1 MNKSIIYI
9 SMLVMFLFAACEPL
23 ENRLP
28 MGDPITADQLDISA
42 TPLMVN
48 GKRSNKIVVENHSPV
63 LSSWNYGVGVSQKMT
78 DTVLMV
84 ITGDNDIVFT
94 GLNPD
99 GSMITKTL
107 TVNIE
112 ELSFPVPAEWGY
124 LCGDGTK
131 EWEWAATNCWGNGG
145 YLASFGPAWWVL
157 NQAGVEEQAAGEGP
171 NSSMVFS
178 LNGASL
184 TKKRNNGTTVVGTFS
199 FDMSKKKNTSGGVS
213 WATGQFKTVGVTVL
227 CGIYITPA
235 PDNEKIPVNTYDIL
249 ELTPERLV
257 LAYAPAGAVEWNTAY
272 FWVFVPKK

>member
-48 GKRSNKIVVENHSPV
+48 GKRSNKIIMENHSPV

-78 DTVLMV
+78 DTVLLV

-99 GSMITKTL
+99 GSTINKTL
-107 TVNIE
+107 TVNVE
-112 ELSFPVPAEWGY
+112 ELSFPVPKEWAL

-131 EWEWAATNCWGNGG
+131 EWVWTEGNCWGNGG
-145 YLASFGPAWWVL
+145 YLATFGGPAWWVL
-157 NQAGVEEQAAGEGP
+157 NQAGVEEQVPGEGP
-171 NSSMVFS
+171 NTSMVFAIS
-178 LNGASL
+178 GASL
-184 TKKRNNGTTVVGTFS
+184 TKNRNDGTKAVGSFS
-199 FDMSKKKNTSGGVS
+199 FDMTKKKNTSGGVL
-213 WATGQFKTVGVTVL
+213 WAIGQFKTTGVTVL
-227 CGIYITPA
+227 AGVS
-235 PDNEKIPVNTYDIL
+235 PDEGKIPVNTYDIL
-249 ELTPERLV
+249 ELTENRLV
-257 LAYAPAGAVEWNTAY
+257 LAYAPAGTGEWGAAY